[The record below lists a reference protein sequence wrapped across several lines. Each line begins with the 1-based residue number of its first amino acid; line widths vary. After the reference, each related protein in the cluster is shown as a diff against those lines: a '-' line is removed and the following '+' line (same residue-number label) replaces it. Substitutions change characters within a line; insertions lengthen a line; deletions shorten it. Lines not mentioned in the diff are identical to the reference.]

1 MRALVLKKVHYFFIK
16 MKGSVEV
23 SHVSRQLLRCIYHQ
37 LKSHRILCSIFV
49 SKISSKVFAVLA
61 AMRDIRQLC
70 LSEVLKILLE
80 KENENSVIRSIHFL
94 RNLRCYLEAYDHSL
108 ASQTG
113 STRYTFSYNINRILS

>member
-1 MRALVLKKVHYFFIK
+1 M
-16 MKGSVEV
+16 
-23 SHVSRQLLRCIYHQ
+23 
-37 LKSHRILCSIFV
+37 

-108 ASQTG
+108 ASQAG
-113 STRYTFSYNINRILS
+113 STRYT

>member
-1 MRALVLKKVHYFFIK
+1 M
-16 MKGSVEV
+16 

-113 STRYTFSYNINRILS
+113 STR